1 MLNFPPTL
9 RRDYPNNSQPSPNAQ
24 SHDLNLF
31 EFNDSLF
38 RSRPVTTS
46 LSRYDNVENRG
57 FDLITSYDPSPKSLM
72 LSIYMKVNPS
82 SLPDLPTGIA
92 TSIDYQDSLQQLSPT
107 VSSIS
112 YILAS
117 NTLMEFEM
125 KRISIVSLSSSLDN
139 LFSGLYE
146 IHIVSRVNIVGV
158 GTDLVRLAKS
168 SFVTGISALFQTL
181 LFGYINV
188 NYDYLMLVRANV
200 SRTQVKSIYGFI
212 FLEQAS
218 PFNISILRII
228 VLFLVFILLSNVLP
242 VVIFLPLSM
251 APSAV
256 RVSP

>member
-1 MLNFPPTL
+1 
-9 RRDYPNNSQPSPNAQ
+9 
-24 SHDLNLF
+24 
-31 EFNDSLF
+31 
-38 RSRPVTTS
+38 
-46 LSRYDNVENRG
+46 
-57 FDLITSYDPSPKSLM
+57 
-72 LSIYMKVNPS
+72 MKVNPS
-82 SLPDLPTGIA
+82 SLPDLPTGNA
-92 TSIDYQDSLQQLSPT
+92 TSIDYHDSLQQLSPA

-117 NTLMEFEM
+117 NTLMANTLMELEM
-125 KRISIVSLSSSLDN
+125 KKISIISLSSSLNN

-146 IHIVSRVNIVGV
+146 IHIVSRVNIVCV
-158 GTDLVRLAKS
+158 GADLVRLAKS

-200 SRTQVKSIYGFI
+200 ARTQVKSIYGFL

-228 VLFLVFILLSNVLP
+228 VLFLVFISLSSVPP

-251 APSAV
+251 ALSVVRAFTLPSSS
-256 RVSP
+256 SPNIYNFAIDINTSTTMNYQIESLDIIPPLHIISLYHFGQKTLKDFLKTSWEVF